1 VATSGAAT
9 AGGKTQ
15 SSKSLANFA
24 TLFFVMIAVLVLFDQ
39 NIRTALGEAVGYV
52 FQPLFGFNYEYAV
65 LTLMITG
72 FIMAALTI
80 IVRHFFTDYVE
91 QAENQKIVSAFNKE
105 LQKARLE
112 NNTYK
117 VKKLTELQ
125 PEILQKS
132 MKASST
138 QLKLMPVT
146 LIIVIPIFAW
156 LAVFMGQVHS
166 PLIAVPWSYD
176 VNLTANTLFFPN
188 WVLLYSLI
196 SIPLGQIL
204 ARSLRYYDFRKRLR
218 EIEAEG
224 TA

>member
-1 VATSGAAT
+1 MTASATPGAS
-9 AGGKTQ
+9 GKTQ
-15 SSKSLANFA
+15 STKSLANFA

-39 NIRTALGEAVGYV
+39 NIRNALGEAVGYV

-80 IVRHFFTDYVE
+80 IVRHFFTDYVQ

-117 VKKLTELQ
+117 IKKLTEMQ
-125 PEILQKS
+125 PEILQRS

-156 LAVFMGQVHS
+156 LSVFMGQVHS
-166 PLIAVPWSYD
+166 PLIAVPWSYN
-176 VNLTANTLFFPN
+176 VNLTENAIFFPN

-204 ARSLRYYDFRKRLR
+204 ARSLRFYDFRKRLR

-224 TA
+224 TV

>member
-1 VATSGAAT
+1 MASSGGT
-9 AGGKTQ
+9 AEAKAQ

-39 NIRTALGEAVGYV
+39 QIRTALGQWVGRI
-52 FQPLFGFNYEYAV
+52 FQPLFGFNYQYPV
-65 LTLMITG
+65 LTLVITG
-72 FIMAALTI
+72 MIMAGLTI
-80 IVRHFFTDYVE
+80 IVRHFYTDYVE

-105 LQKARLE
+105 LRNARLE

-117 VKKLTELQ
+117 IKKLTELQ

-166 PLIAVPWSYD
+166 PLIAVPWSYN
-176 VNLTANTLFFPN
+176 VNLTQNTIFPN

-196 SIPLGQIL
+196 SVPFGQVL
-204 ARSLRYYDFRKRLR
+204 ARSLRFIDFRKRLR